1 MVTGCTVLGGMN
13 GFTLKASTGLTT
25 DADRWC
31 LSGCIARSGSGIG
44 FSIESDNCSILNCQ
58 ARAMDTGFETAASA
72 NQTIFVGNMSLLNVT
87 ANFTDGGTNTV
98 NANNIGFV

>member
-1 MVTGCTVLGGMN
+1 
-13 GFTLKASTGLTT
+13 
-25 DADRWC
+25 
-31 LSGCIARSGSGIG
+31 
-44 FSIESDNCSILNCQ
+44 
-58 ARAMDTGFETAASA
+58 MDTGFETAASA